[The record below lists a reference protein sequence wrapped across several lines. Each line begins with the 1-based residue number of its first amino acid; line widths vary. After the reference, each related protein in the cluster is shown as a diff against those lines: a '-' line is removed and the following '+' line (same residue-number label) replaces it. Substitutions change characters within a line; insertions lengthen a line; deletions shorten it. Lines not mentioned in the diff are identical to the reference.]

1 MTVRSDGHGG
11 PTIIAKE
18 TDAIFSF
25 EELVSYTFEFNAV

>member
-18 TDAIFSF
+18 MNAIFSF
-25 EELVSYTFEFNAV
+25 EELVSYTFEFIAV